1 MKKSIKESKSA
12 EEVEKE
18 IIENEN
24 KKVETVKDK
33 INKNW
38 VVNKELKLK
47 SEDKK
52 LMSSENKMNIVKEA
66 KKMKDDTVDANE
78 NDEVK
83 NLVKYFEDSKPKKHL
98 TGNHEPQSRILRNDV
113 KVSNLTKSVLRA
125 SIDLK
130 DRCNFEESRAV
141 FSPGK
146 RKLDISNE
154 PFQLGISQTPKKRRE
169 NRS

>member
-1 MKKSIKESKSA
+1 M
-12 EEVEKE
+12 
-18 IIENEN
+18 IEQFYNSTVQQSNNQTFQQINNSTIQQFNNSVIQKFN
-24 KKVETVKDK
+24 KF
-33 INKNW
+33 NNY
-38 VVNKELKLK
+38 
-47 SEDKK
+47 
-52 LMSSENKMNIVKEA
+52 
-66 KKMKDDTVDANE
+66 
-78 NDEVK
+78 DEVK

-98 TGNHEPQSRILRNDV
+98 TGNHEPQSRMLRNGV
-113 KVSNLTKSVLRA
+113 KSSNLTKSVLSA

-130 DRCNFEESRAV
+130 DRCNFEESRAI